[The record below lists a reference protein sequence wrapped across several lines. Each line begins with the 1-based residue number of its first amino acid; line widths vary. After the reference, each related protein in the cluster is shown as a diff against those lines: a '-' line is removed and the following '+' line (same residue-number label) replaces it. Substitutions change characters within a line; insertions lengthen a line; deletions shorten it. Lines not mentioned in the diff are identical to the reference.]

1 MAPWPERP
9 HKRFFSVAFPREH
22 SRQALGRTLLRGV
35 RFCAAAGTCSRTAP
49 HISGRSQDGKAL
61 HLTGPPVLQRAARC
75 AHGVAMDARLRPW
88 QIWGSAGV
96 NSPCAAAIIMAAA
109 RSRAR
114 SELWKTADEPS
125 KMHAFYTSVTIR
137 NFRRGNVGG
146 NNTVSPARSICI
158 KLHPDRWVCP
168 GVTPESQSLC
178 HPRSRKPWT
187 SSLPADDAAPR
198 CLYCC
203 SCRR

>member
-1 MAPWPERP
+1 MSMDTAAARSSRPAARCVRTEVRWRWARRGPRRAEDTSRCLGGAADRP
-9 HKRFFSVAFPREH
+9 HHA
-22 SRQALGRTLLRGV
+22 GLRG
-35 RFCAAAGTCSRTAP
+35 RGHLQPNRTS

-158 KLHPDRWVCP
+158 KLHPDR
-168 GVTPESQSLC
+168 
-178 HPRSRKPWT
+178 
-187 SSLPADDAAPR
+187 
-198 CLYCC
+198 
-203 SCRR
+203 

>member
-137 NFRRGNVGG
+137 NFRRGNVVVTSAEIIPSRQRGQFASSYIRIG
-146 NNTVSPARSICI
+146 EFVPELPRNPNLC
-158 KLHPDRWVCP
+158 
-168 GVTPESQSLC
+168 VTPSPES
-178 HPRSRKPWT
+178 HV
-187 SSLPADDAAPR
+187 ADH
-198 CLYCC
+198 
-203 SCRR
+203 